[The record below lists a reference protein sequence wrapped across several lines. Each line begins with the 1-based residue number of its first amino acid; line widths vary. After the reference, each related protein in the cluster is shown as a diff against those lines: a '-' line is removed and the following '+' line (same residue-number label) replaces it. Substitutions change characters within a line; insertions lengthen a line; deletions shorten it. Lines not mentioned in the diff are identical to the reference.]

1 MKLITISLAQVRE
14 VEHQNKPVKTGI
26 YKAPAPGTHR
36 VTSMGLDGDVQI
48 DRENHGGVDKAVY
61 AYTAENYRFWEE
73 ELGRPLPP
81 GQFGENFLVSGMAD
95 DAVHIGDVFRIGALR
110 FQVTQPR
117 VPCFKLGIKM
127 DDPQFVRRFHH
138 SGRVGFYLRVL
149 EEGMVQAGDTI
160 ECLET
165 DPHHLTIQDAMLALT
180 KGPRQQDIIRQALSI
195 PALSQAWRLSLQKR
209 LEGQD

>member
-1 MKLITISLAQVRE
+1 M
-14 VEHQNKPVKTGI
+14 
-26 YKAPAPGTHR
+26 
-36 VTSMGLDGDVQI
+36 
-48 DRENHGGVDKAVY
+48 
-61 AYTAENYRFWEE
+61 
-73 ELGRPLPP
+73 GRPLPP

-149 EEGMVQAGDTI
+149 EEGMVRAGDTI